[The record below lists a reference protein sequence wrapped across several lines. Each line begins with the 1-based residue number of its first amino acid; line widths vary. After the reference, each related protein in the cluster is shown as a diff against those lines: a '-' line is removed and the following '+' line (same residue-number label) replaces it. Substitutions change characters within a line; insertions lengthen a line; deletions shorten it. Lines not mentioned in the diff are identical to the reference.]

1 MTNVL
6 KPIRENLLR
15 LYFKYPYLKNKNYNY
30 VYFKYCE
37 EFHYEEIQI
46 NKPNSIIYMANFW
59 EKMPAMESI
68 SRARRK
74 LALDHPDMFS
84 PNDKNV
90 IEARLNQT
98 NNIIE
103 SVRD

>member
-30 VYFKYCE
+30 VYFKYCI
-37 EFHYEEIQI
+37 EFHYNEFLVAPTNQPE
-46 NKPNSIIYMANFW
+46 FW